1 MLAEPNASAVTL
13 RGGTISGNKHDGV
26 IAQGGSKITV
36 SEEKPTVCKDNG
48 RNWVTSVHGGGHM
61 GVLEGVAEE
70 KIARDTDEELVI
82 PF

>member
-1 MLAEPNASAVTL
+1 MLAEHNASAVTL

-48 RNWVTSVHGGGHM
+48 RDGFDRHDWHTQHGGEIIGIPQ
-61 GVLEGVAEE
+61 E
-70 KIARDTDEELVI
+70 KINV
-82 PF
+82 